1 METID
6 SLKLEIVKLNKRVEG
21 QLKMLEI
28 TGLYIEELERKLKS
42 WRGLLMSIDNYNKCM
57 AYLDVIEAEL
67 NKIALM
73 VGHCSYEEFIKNDI
87 YRGV

>member
-1 METID
+1 
-6 SLKLEIVKLNKRVEG
+6 
-21 QLKMLEI
+21 
-28 TGLYIEELERKLKS
+28 
-42 WRGLLMSIDNYNKCM
+42 MSIDNYNKCM